1 MQCHFCDS
9 EADVTVEKDGITV
22 GACTPH
28 FREQLEELADTEW
41 LRDVAEDVDVDG
53 VE

>member
-53 VE
+53 AE